1 MNKLRFIFIVTT
13 VLWIRTAAAQEQQQH
28 VPGIAVFAPF
38 YLDSAFDAAGT
49 YRFGAQPV
57 PRYIAP
63 GIEFYEGV
71 LLAMDSL
78 DKEGISLKVKVFDT
92 KRTGS
97 SAYKLADSGALDS
110 IDLILGAV
118 SGSEYLDL
126 AAIAKEK
133 KIPFI
138 SATYPNDGGISENP
152 YVVVVNS
159 KLNTHLQAIY
169 NYTLRNFG
177 TDNLLMF
184 RRAGSADDRV
194 GGVFKAL
201 NNSPSGTV
209 LNIRTVTLNAP
220 FKADDIAKS
229 LDRNRENIIICGSLD
244 DTFARNL
251 IANATALAVNYKI
264 TLIGMPTWGD
274 FPEIGRIEVKDM
286 PVIYSSTFFNPG
298 DSDEWAT
305 GFTKKYA
312 RNTYVAPTELAFR
325 GFELMYLFSHL
336 LKEGGGDS
344 LLSGLSEKK
353 YQVLTD
359 FDFKAIHKSK
369 TSITPDYYEN
379 KRIYILRQMNGEL
392 TKMN

>member
-1 MNKLRFIFIVTT
+1 MNKLRFIFILTT
-13 VLWIRTAAAQEQQQH
+13 VFSIRTTAAQEQSR
-28 VPGIAVFAPF
+28 VPGIAIFAPF
-38 YLDSAFDAAGT
+38 YLDSAFDAGGN
-49 YRFGAQPV
+49 YRFGTQPV

-63 GIEFYEGV
+63 GIEFYEGA

-78 DKEGISLKVKVFDT
+78 DKEGISLNVKVFDT
-92 KRTGS
+92 KKTGS
-97 SAYKLADSGALDS
+97 SIYKLADSGALDS
-110 IDLILGAV
+110 MDLILGAV

-138 SATYPNDGGISENP
+138 SASYPNDGGISDNP

-177 TDNLLMF
+177 TNNLLMF

-201 NNSPSGTV
+201 NNSHSGAV
-209 LNIRTVTLNAP
+209 LNIRTVMLNAP

-229 LDRNRENIIICGSLD
+229 LDRNRENVIICGSLD
-244 DTFARNL
+244 DAFARNL
-251 IANATALAVNYKI
+251 IANATALAVDYKI

-274 FPEIGRIEVKDM
+274 FPEIGRIDVKDM
-286 PVIYSSTFFNPG
+286 PVIYSSTFFN
-298 DSDEWAT
+298 SDAANEWAA
-305 GFTKKYA
+305 GFTRKYA
-312 RNTYVAPTELAFR
+312 RNTYLAPTELAFR
-325 GFELMYLFSHL
+325 GFELMYLFSNL
-336 LKEGGGDS
+336 LKDGAGDS
-344 LLSGLSEKK
+344 LLPALSEKK

-359 FDFKAIHKSK
+359 FDFKPIHKNK
-369 TSITPDYYEN
+369 TSVTPDYYEN
-379 KRIYILRQMNGEL
+379 KRIFILRQMNGVL